1 MKVLEIGPKTKNG
14 KSVLFP
20 EADTVG
26 LVGDELTAQL
36 SWGQSDLPF
45 EDNTYDM
52 VYASHELQ
60 FVPWYRVVTALREV
74 RRVLKPEGELE
85 LYVPDFAYIIQC
97 YNEKVI
103 GDDWKMFNDAGGW
116 MTWVNGRIFGPGED
130 ATEILK
136 DGQAPFTHMK
146 SAFDE
151 SYLIARLTDAGFK
164 DIEPISH
171 RRTGEAP
178 QVREVGALAI
188 K

>member
-1 MKVLEIGPKTKNG
+1 MKVLEIGPGTPDG

-20 EADTVG
+20 NADTVDAHG
-26 LVGDELTAQL
+26 ELATENL
-36 SWGQSDLPF
+36 IWGQNDLPF
-45 EDNTYDM
+45 DDNVFDL
-52 VYASHELQ
+52 VFASHVLQ
-60 FVPWYRVVTALREV
+60 FVPWYRVVTALREA

-85 LYVPDFAYIIQC
+85 LYVPDFAYIVQC
-97 YNEKVI
+97 YNEKTI
-103 GDDWKMFNDAGGW
+103 GDDWKLFNDAGGW
-116 MTWVNGRIFGPGED
+116 MTWINGRIFGPGED

-136 DGQAPFTHMK
+136 DGESPFTHMK

-171 RRTGEAP
+171 RRTGEVP
-178 QVREVGALAI
+178 QMREVGALAI